1 MNNLSK
7 EGIYD
12 TVDQEFNNEAVIYLI
27 TSPSGRFYIGSTCMF
42 NKRMLQYKNIKKNS
56 SQAKISKSILKYGWE
71 AHKVEILYRCAA
83 CDRNKYEFMFGV
95 MYNVIS
101 PENLNCKIPKYNT
114 PYSGVSLETREKMSK
129 AKIGSKMSEETKLKL
144 IKSLINNNP
153 FKGKR
158 HTDETKKIISDKN
171 KGIATRLG
179 AELSQ
184 DTKNKIGIA
193 NKGNQVWL
201 GRNHSEETKLK
212 LKNIA
217 LNRPKKEEYKKHSFE
232 TKNKIRQIRFEKL
245 KNGEIVP
252 PKKNIVNIETGIFY
266 FGVKE
271 ASLSSMYKLSYLKSM
286 LNGSSKNKTKLM
298 YI

>member
-1 MNNLSK
+1 
-7 EGIYD
+7 
-12 TVDQEFNNEAVIYLI
+12 
-27 TSPSGRFYIGSTCMF
+27 
-42 NKRMLQYKNIKKNS
+42 
-56 SQAKISKSILKYGWE
+56 
-71 AHKVEILYRCAA
+71 
-83 CDRNKYEFMFGV
+83 MFGV

-144 IKSLINNNP
+144 IKNLINNNP